1 VKRQIVEISGNVV
14 RSTTIQQPRRSAGYI
29 AGRSAGFIASYK
41 MNLWLPRVVIV
52 AAFRNNCFLRDK
64 PE

>member
-1 VKRQIVEISGNVV
+1 VEISSDVV

-29 AGRSAGFIASYK
+29 AGRSAGFIAGCK
-41 MNLWLPRVVIV
+41 MNLWLPRVRTVV
-52 AAFRNNCFLRDK
+52 ALGNNCLLRDK

>member
-1 VKRQIVEISGNVV
+1 VKRQIIEISGNVV

-29 AGRSAGFIASYK
+29 AGRSAGFIASCK
-41 MNLWLPRVVIV
+41 MNLWLPRVGTVV
-52 AAFRNNCFLRDK
+52 ALGNNCLLRDK

>member
-29 AGRSAGFIASYK
+29 TGRSAGFIASCK
-41 MNLWLPRVVIV
+41 MNLWLPRVGTVV
-52 AAFRNNCFLRDK
+52 ALGNNCLLRDK